1 MSRSEAIETISK
13 QLGKEDIVF
22 STTGKISREL
32 ISKKDIYKD
41 LNIFFNV
48 GAMGHVSSIA
58 FGAALKKKV
67 NIVCIDGD
75 GSFLMHLGA
84 HAIIGS
90 RKLEN
95 YKYILINNGV
105 HESVGSQ
112 PTVALDIDIKKI
124 AKSFGFENY
133 LFSNNKKSLEKNLKK

>member
-58 FGAALKKKV
+58 FGAALKKK
-67 NIVCIDGD
+67 
-75 GSFLMHLGA
+75 S
-84 HAIIGS
+84 
-90 RKLEN
+90 
-95 YKYILINNGV
+95 KYCL
-105 HESVGSQ
+105 
-112 PTVALDIDIKKI
+112 
-124 AKSFGFENY
+124 Y
-133 LFSNNKKSLEKNLKK
+133 